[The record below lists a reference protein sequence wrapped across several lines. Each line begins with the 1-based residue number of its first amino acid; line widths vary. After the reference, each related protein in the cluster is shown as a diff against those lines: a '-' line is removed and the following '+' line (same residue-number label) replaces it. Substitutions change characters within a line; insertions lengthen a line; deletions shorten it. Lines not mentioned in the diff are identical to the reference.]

1 MIIIIVISFF
11 TCPPAILRAKIL
23 CKFVSKVELIPKKL
37 IMLMMIIVMVVV
49 MIMMMIKVID
59 DFARVDIK
67 YQSVKV
73 VTGYSKCIPVSY

>member
-1 MIIIIVISFF
+1 M
-11 TCPPAILRAKIL
+11 
-23 CKFVSKVELIPKKL
+23 KKL
-37 IMLMMIIVMVVV
+37 IMLMMTIVMVVV